1 MGFLRRRTT
10 TTTADKL
17 SEFIVTTAEY
27 GASVPEVLGT
37 TRMSGNVIYYD
48 DFTAHEHRDV
58 QRAGKGG
65 GSKHVNITYTYTVAT
80 ILGLCEGKIDGIGRV
95 WIGKNVY
102 NYPSDEIQLTL
113 FDGNAEQKPWAYTL
127 GKHPDKALPYSGLA
141 YMAGVVD
148 LGEQGTL
155 PNYNFEVKGKL
166 LNTGDGVDVNPADYI
181 RFILD
186 KAGLKDVEIKGLDNY
201 RNYCKEA
208 DFLIST
214 PPDSRARK
222 ARDIVN
228 DIAKLTNAYIFWSND
243 SFKIVPLE
251 DRQVGAWE
259 PNKKITFDLTEDDF
273 LPQGGGAL
281 LQYER
286 KDSSELYNSFP
297 VEFINR
303 KNNYEKES
311 VSYQFTDDI
320 KKHGVRS
327 APTVRADFIY
337 KKERAVKLAE
347 AMARINKYR
356 RNRYTFKLDWAFC
369 QLEIGDLVTLSD
381 KNIGIDKQVA
391 VINSV
396 VESYDGTLTFTALS
410 MPKGNYTSAEFK
422 VNETDRPCVDF
433 NKPADNTEIV
443 IVQPPSDITDSGREI
458 WIGGYSKGSN
468 WGGAEVLIS
477 DDGERYKTVGQIANS
492 VRCGKLK
499 KAIKAEDTEIVV
511 SCNAPLLGGSRQDA
525 ERKNTLCWL
534 DGECFSYEK
543 SELQQDGT
551 YKLSGCIRG
560 QLNTK
565 VVGHGEGSSFARLD
579 SNFLKIGYR
588 KEDIGK
594 KIYIK
599 APAMNIFGSGLQ
611 DLSDLKAF
619 EYTLTDYYIPNVTNV
634 RAYNRYRQTQ
644 NGSNKYD
651 IVVSWDEPDME
662 TYESADVWYKTQSGK
677 RKNGDF
683 SDTWIYGGSG
693 IKEVVI
699 PQAVIGD
706 TYLMAV
712 CTKDRFG
719 KAASPDVAP
728 KVKILVA
735 LKTTIPTTPTNAKL
749 TFDKVITLSWD
760 EVTNADIAYYEV
772 RTNDKCGNDYNGL
785 LGRTSE
791 LSLNLI
797 LKEREGTIYL
807 FAKSATDK
815 YSSPAIVEYNK
826 ETPQA
831 PKLPILKNIIGGM
844 LIKAQETIPQG
855 CVGLAV
861 DINGEVYKTENSSY
875 THMCDAGIHDVSI
888 AWVDIFGVGTYSASA
903 RTDVKITIPTELIDT
918 EALGIDKINAT
929 LNGIDDRIDKGV
941 EKAYESKVG
950 DVIDEVKSQVVQLS
964 DVITQKVESKVSKL
978 ESQITQIDNGIDLRI
993 AKKAD
998 KDKIISQIN
1007 LSESGTKI
1015 DGRLL
1020 HVTGDTKFDKNVIV
1034 GGALQAGS
1042 VSADKLKVDSL
1053 SAISA
1058 SLGKMESGLIRGVR
1072 YESQNGKAWIQDDE
1086 IHGMKISADVFEQ
1099 AGYKIKNLDIIHVRT
1114 IPFQKIK
1121 YPDGVKP
1128 EDCVVMR
1135 TAYGDKFFE
1144 SKEKGHW
1151 LAQEYCKKIG
1161 VTALVPDSSSI
1172 VLTKECVYYVD
1183 LFKKIIVDAVPPSGR
1198 GLSVSAD
1205 IDVTREGVAY
1215 AYKSKYMVA
1224 RRNKDSDYS
1233 SAWIEFYYVEID
1245 LLVIRR

>member
-166 LNTGDGVDVNPADYI
+166 LATGDGVDVNPADYI

-201 RNYCKEA
+201 RNYCRES

-214 PPDSRARK
+214 PPDSTARK

-251 DRQVGAWE
+251 DRQVGAWM

-433 NKPADNTEIV
+433 NKPADNTELV
-443 IVQPPSDITDSGREI
+443 IVQPPADITTSGHEI
-458 WIGGYSKGSN
+458 WIGGYGKGDN

-499 KAIKAEDTEIVV
+499 KAIKSEDTEIIV

-525 ERKNTLCWL
+525 ERKNTLCWI

-543 SELQQDGT
+543 SELQQDGA

-560 QLNTK
+560 QVNTQ

-599 APAMNIFGSGLQ
+599 APAMNIFGSGIQ
-611 DLSDLKAF
+611 DLADLKAF
-619 EYTLTDYYIPNVTNV
+619 EYTLIDYYIPNVTNV

-651 IVVSWDEPDME
+651 IVVSWDAPTME

-677 RKNGDF
+677 RKSGDF
-683 SDTWIYGGSG
+683 SDTWIYGGNG
-693 IKEVVI
+693 LKEVVI

-712 CTKDRFG
+712 CSKDRFG
-719 KAASPDVAP
+719 KSASPDAAP

-735 LKTTIPTTPTNAKL
+735 LKTTTPTTPTNAKL
-749 TFDKVITLSWD
+749 NFDKVITLSWD
-760 EVTNADIAYYEV
+760 EVTNADIAFYEV

-797 LKEREGTIYL
+797 LKERKGTIYL

-815 YSSPAIVEYNK
+815 YSSPAVVEYNK
-826 ETPQA
+826 EIPQA
-831 PKLPILKNIIGGM
+831 PKLPMLKNIIGGM
-844 LIKAQETIPQG
+844 LVKAQETIPQG
-855 CVGLAV
+855 CIGLAV
-861 DINGEVYKTENSSY
+861 DINNEVYKTENSSY
-875 THMCDAGIHDVSI
+875 THMCDAGIYDVSI
-888 AWVDIFGVGTYSASA
+888 AWIDIFGVGTYSASA

-950 DVIDEVKSQVVQLS
+950 DVVDKVKSQVVQLS

-978 ESQITQIDNGIDLRI
+978 ESQITQIDNSIDLRI
-993 AKKAD
+993 SKKAD

-1058 SLGKMESGLIRGVR
+1058 SLGKMESGLIKGVR
-1072 YESQNGKAWIQDDE
+1072 YESQSGKAWIQDDE

-1099 AGYKIKNLDIIHVRT
+1099 AGYKIKNLDIVKVNT
-1114 IPFQKIK
+1114 LPFEPIK
-1121 YPDGVKP
+1121 YP
-1128 EDCVVMR
+1128 E
-1135 TAYGDKFFE
+1135 
-1144 SKEKGHW
+1144 
-1151 LAQEYCKKIG
+1151 
-1161 VTALVPDSSSI
+1161 
-1172 VLTKECVYYVD
+1172 
-1183 LFKKIIVDAVPPSGR
+1183 
-1198 GLSVSAD
+1198 GLSKSNSIIIRVSAGEQLESYYNPYHFNESD
-1205 IDVTREGVAY
+1205 FIDEYVKYARNVFGVESWGPRENEIRKNISLCLKHFNLNDSIQTGFINNDVPWAMWGEQGRTGNSEHGHHYPCNITIYY
-1215 AYKSKYMVA
+1215 AV
-1224 RRNKDSDYS
+1224 
-1233 SAWIEFYYVEID
+1233 VEM
-1245 LLVIRR
+1245 LVIRR

>member
-1 MGFLRRRTT
+1 MGFLRHRTT

-113 FDGNAEQKPWAYTL
+113 FNGSSEQKAWAYTL

-166 LNTGDGVDVNPADYI
+166 LATGDGVDVNPADYI

-201 RNYCKEA
+201 RNYCRES

-214 PPDSRARK
+214 PPDSTARK

-311 VSYQFTDDI
+311 VSYQLTDDI

-337 KKERAVKLAE
+337 KKERAVRLAE
-347 AMARINKYR
+347 AIARINKYR

-410 MPKGNYTSAEFK
+410 MPQGEYTSAEFK

-443 IVQPPSDITDSGREI
+443 IVQPPSDITTSGHEI
-458 WIGGYSKGSN
+458 WIGGYSKGDN

-525 ERKNTLCWL
+525 ERKNTLCWI

-599 APAMNIFGSGLQ
+599 APAMNIFGSGIQ
-611 DLSDLKAF
+611 DLADLKAF

-651 IVVSWDEPDME
+651 IVVSWDAPTME
-662 TYESADVWYKTQSGK
+662 TYESADIWYKTQSGK
-677 RKNGDF
+677 RKDGDF
-683 SDTWIYGGSG
+683 SDTWIYGGNG
-693 IKEVVI
+693 LKEVVI

-712 CTKDRFG
+712 CSKDRFG
-719 KAASPDVAP
+719 KAASPDAAP

-735 LKTTIPTTPTNAKL
+735 LKTTTPTTPTNAKL
-749 TFDKVITLSWD
+749 NFDKVITLSWD
-760 EVTNADIAYYEV
+760 EVTNADIAYYEI
-772 RTNDKCGNDYNGL
+772 RTNDKCGCDYNGL

-797 LKEREGTIYL
+797 LKERKGTIYL

-815 YSSPAIVEYNK
+815 YSSPAVVEYNK
-826 ETPQA
+826 EIPPKPNP
-831 PKLPILKNIIGGM
+831 PKLIATLGGFSVQ
-844 LIKAQETIPQG
+844 AEAIPTG
-855 CVGLAV
+855 CNGMSVY
-861 DINGEVYKTENSSY
+861 INNDTVLKTENSALA
-875 THMCDAGIHDVSI
+875 CLRKAGIYDVAI
-888 AWVDIFGVGTYSASA
+888 AFYDIFGEGEKSETSRVV
-903 RTDVKITIPTELIDT
+903 VKATIPNEW
-918 EALGIDKINAT
+918 IDKEQLGLTKLEKEVGKIDERVAS
-929 LNGIDDRIDKGV
+929 GI
-941 EKAYESKVG
+941 EQAYETKIKGNVESR
-950 DVIDEVKSQVVQLS
+950 ITQLS
-964 DVITQKVESKVSKL
+964 DTISQSVKNKIDGVNSRITQLDDTV
-978 ESQITQIDNGIDLRI
+978 NLRV
-993 AKKAD
+993 AKQLSGKAD
-998 KDKIISQIN
+998 KASLISQIN
-1007 LSESGTKI
+1007 ICPEAITI
-1015 DGRLL
+1015 DGKYI
-1020 HVTGDTKFDKNVIV
+1020 HVTGNTKFDKNVIV

-1058 SLGKMESGLIRGVR
+1058 SLGKMESGLIKGVR

-1099 AGYKIKNLDIIHVRT
+1099 AGYKIKNLDVAHVKVAPYT
-1114 IPFQKIK
+1114 KIK
-1121 YPDGVKP
+1121 YPNGVSS
-1128 EDCVVMR
+1128 ENSIVMR
-1135 TAYGDKFFE
+1135 CRRGELFYRDTPQYFYIYDIFKKLKNIYKNNGEQQSLEDDKLE
-1144 SKEKGHW
+1144 AVINDTLE
-1151 LAQEYCKKIG
+1151 LAQQNSFIRGSQKTNKTDI
-1161 VTALVPDSSSI
+1161 TADNIPYSYVSFSET
-1172 VLTKECVYYVD
+1172 VGAGHGETRNTKY
-1183 LFKKIIVDAVPPSGR
+1183 
-1198 GLSVSAD
+1198 
-1205 IDVTREGVAY
+1205 
-1215 AYKSKYMVA
+1215 
-1224 RRNKDSDYS
+1224 
-1233 SAWIEFYYVEID
+1233 IEFYYVEID
-1245 LLVIRR
+1245 LLIIRR